1 MMNGVLMSEG
11 IDAVSIPAVRA
22 AEFNSRMV
30 DFYANR
36 DATEMM
42 GFVLDCHP
50 EVSQIRQLNPGL
62 SAVRDLPDIK
72 YFSLSDSMKQ
82 RDRDAHSTGQ

>member
-1 MMNGVLMSEG
+1 MNGVLMTEG
-11 IDAVSIPAVRA
+11 IDAVSIPAIRA
-22 AEFNSRMV
+22 ADFNSRMV
-30 DFYANR
+30 DFYTTR

-50 EVSQIRQLNPGL
+50 EVSQIRQLNPWL

-72 YFSLSDSMKQ
+72 YFSLNDSMMKA
-82 RDRDAHSTGQ
+82 DHD